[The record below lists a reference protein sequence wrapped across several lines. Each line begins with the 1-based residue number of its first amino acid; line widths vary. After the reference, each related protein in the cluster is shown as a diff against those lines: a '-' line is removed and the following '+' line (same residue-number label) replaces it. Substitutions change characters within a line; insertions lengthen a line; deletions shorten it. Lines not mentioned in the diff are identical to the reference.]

1 MFGKAGTPT
10 RRAIRGLMEFELNGL
25 RLDLTNEDIERDLR
39 LHRWTTTAFEKRRVA
54 TNG

>member
-25 RLDLTNEDIERDLR
+25 ILDLTREDIERDLR
-39 LHRWTTTAFEKRRVA
+39 LHRWSSRAFERRRAVA
-54 TNG
+54 NG